1 MELQLKKLRMRAGL
15 NQREMAQKLGVD
27 WRTYGSWER
36 GERMINLSQACQ
48 CADILDCTVDEIA
61 GRDTP
66 PRGPSFSDPWQRE
79 LNECYEAASDQGRGT
94 IVDVARAV
102 RVTTGEAPQR
112 RGASS
117 EGVA

>member
-1 MELQLKKLRMRAGL
+1 
-15 NQREMAQKLGVD
+15 
-27 WRTYGSWER
+27 
-36 GERMINLSQACQ
+36 MINLSQACQ

-61 GRDTP
+61 GRDAP

-102 RVTTGEAPQR
+102 RATTGEVPNVVALRPRGWR
-112 RGASS
+112 R
-117 EGVA
+117 